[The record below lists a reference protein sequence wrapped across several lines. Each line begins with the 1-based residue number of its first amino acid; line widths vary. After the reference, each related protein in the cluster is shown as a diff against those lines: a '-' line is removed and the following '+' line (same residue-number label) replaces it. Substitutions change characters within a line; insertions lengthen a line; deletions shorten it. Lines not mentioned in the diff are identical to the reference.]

1 MLTHISVRG
10 AREHN
15 LKGVDVDIP
24 RDTLTVIT
32 GLSGSGKS
40 SLAFDTIYAEGQRR
54 YVESLSAYARQ
65 FLEMMQKPDV
75 DHIEGL
81 SPAISIEQKTTS
93 RNPRSTVATVTE
105 IYDYMRLLWARVG
118 IPYSPATGLPIAA
131 QTVSQMVD
139 RVMALPAGTRA
150 LLLAP
155 VVRGRKGEFKKDM
168 AEWQRAGFTRV
179 RIDGEIYEIDEAPAL
194 DKKYKHDVEVVV
206 DRVVV
211 GPDVA
216 TRLADSFETALKL
229 ADGLAYV
236 DLVDGTVAGLPTPSP
251 LGGEGRGEGAPQ
263 AASPVAP
270 PHPTLSPDG
279 ERAKGN
285 SGDSRTPF
293 VSSEVEKQAPSD
305 ALATLGGAMKGAGVP
320 ANRIVFSE
328 KFACPVSG
336 FTIAEIE
343 PRLFSFN
350 APQGACP
357 ACDGLGEKMLFDEE
371 LVVPNHALSLK
382 KGAVVPWAK
391 SQPPSPYYM
400 QVLGSLAREFG
411 FSLDTSWGDLP
422 GEVQLIILHGTG
434 GKPVTLTFVDGRKS
448 YDVKKPFE
456 GVIGNLNRRL
466 LSTESAWM
474 REELSKYQSSAPCE
488 TCHGARLKPEALAVK
503 IGMRDI
509 SSVTHLSVVDALAWF
524 AGVPEMLTAQQR
536 EIARAILKE
545 IDERLGFLNNVG
557 LDYLNLDRTSGTLSG
572 GESQRIRLASQI
584 GSGLSG
590 VLYVLDEPSI
600 GLHQRDNDMLLATLR
615 RLRDLGNT
623 VLVVEHDEDAIRSA
637 DYILDMGPGAG
648 VHGGAVV
655 ARGTLDE
662 ILATKGSVTADYL
675 NGTRRIEV
683 PTKRRK
689 GNGKKLTL
697 TGATANNLKNVTAS
711 IPLGTFTCVT
721 GVSGSGKSSF
731 TIDTLY
737 AAAARALNGARI
749 VSGKYEKI
757 TGLQHLD
764 KVIDIDQSPIG
775 RTPRSNPAT
784 YTGAFTQIRDWFAG
798 LPESLARGYKPGRF
812 SFNVKGGR
820 CEACSGDGLIKIEM
834 HFLPDVYVTCDVC
847 AGRRYNRETLEV
859 KFKGMSIADVLDMTV
874 EDAVEFFKAV
884 PPIREKMAMLAE
896 VGLGYVKVGQQATT
910 LSGGEAQRVKL
921 AKELARRS
929 TGQTLYILDEPT
941 TGLHFEDVR
950 KLLEVLHALVEQGNT
965 VVVIEHNLDVI
976 KTADWVL
983 DLGPEGGVKGGEVVA
998 EGTPEQVVKEG
1009 RSFTG
1014 RYLAPLLG
1022 KVPVAVA

>member
-1 MLTHISVRG
+1 MALTTISVRG

-15 LKGVDVDIP
+15 LKGVDIDIP

-65 FLEMMQKPDV
+65 FLELMQKPDV

-118 IPYSPATGLPIAA
+118 IPYSPETGLPIAA

-139 RVMALPAGTRA
+139 RVLTLPEGTRL

-155 VVRGRKGEFKKDM
+155 VVRGRKGEYRKEL
-168 AEWQRAGFTRV
+168 AEWQKAGFQRV
-179 RIDGEIYEIDEAPAL
+179 RIDGETYLIEEAPAL
-194 DKKYKHDVEVVV
+194 DKKYKHDIEVVV
-206 DRVVV
+206 DRLVV
-211 GPDVA
+211 GGEIA
-216 TRLADSFETALKL
+216 TRLAESFEQALKL
-229 ADGLAYV
+229 AEGLAYV
-236 DLVDGTVAGLPTPSP
+236 DLVDA
-251 LGGEGRGEGAPQ
+251 
-263 AASPVAP
+263 VAP
-270 PHPTLSPDG
+270 GRENET
-279 ERAKGN
+279 
-285 SGDSRTPF
+285 
-293 VSSEVEKQAPSD
+293 QD
-305 ALATLGGAMKGAGVP
+305 AGAMKNAGIP

-357 ACDGLGEKMLFDEE
+357 ACDGLGEKLVFDED
-371 LVVPNHALSLK
+371 LVVPNHDLTIK
-382 KGAVVPWAK
+382 KGAIVPWAK
-391 SQPPSPYYM
+391 SNPPSPYYM

-411 FSLDTSWGDLP
+411 FSLDTKWSDLP
-422 GEVQLIILHGTG
+422 EEHRDAILYGTK

-448 YDVKKPFE
+448 YDVRKPFE
-456 GVIGNLNRRL
+456 GVIGNLNRRML
-466 LSTESAWM
+466 QTESAWM
-474 REELSKYQSSAPCE
+474 REELSKYQASHPCE

-503 IGMRDI
+503 VAMRDI
-509 SSVTHLSVVDALAWF
+509 SSVTRLSVVDALAFF
-524 AGVPEMLTAQQR
+524 ATLPAQLTDQQN

-600 GLHQRDNDMLLATLR
+600 GLHQRDNDMLLVTLK

-623 VLVVEHDEDAIRSA
+623 VLVVEHDEDAIRTA
-637 DYILDMGPGAG
+637 DYVIDMGPGAG
-648 VHGGAVV
+648 VHGGEIV
-655 ARGTLDE
+655 AHGSLEDV
-662 ILATKGSVTADYL
+662 LACKDSITADYL
-675 NGTRRIEV
+675 TGRREV
-683 PTKRRK
+683 PLPAKRRK
-689 GNGKKLTL
+689 GSGKKLTVHN
-697 TGATANNLKNVTAS
+697 ATANNLTGVTAS
-711 IPLGTFTCVT
+711 IPLGTFTCIT

-737 AAAARALNGARI
+737 AAAARQLNGARI
-749 VSGKYEKI
+749 LAGKHDRI
-757 TGLQHLD
+757 TGLEHLD

-798 LPESLARGYKPGRF
+798 LPEAQARGYKPGRF

-820 CEACSGDGLIKIEM
+820 CEACTGDGLLKIEM

-847 AGRRYNRETLEV
+847 HGQRYNRETLEV
-859 KFKGMSIADVLDMTV
+859 KFKGRSIADVLDMTV
-874 EDAVEFFKAV
+874 EDAHEFFKAV
-884 PPIREKMAMLAE
+884 PPIRDKMAMLAE

-921 AKELARRS
+921 AKELARRA

-976 KTADWVL
+976 KTADWIL

-998 EGTPEQVVKEG
+998 EGTPEAVAKEP

-1014 RYLAPLLG
+1014 RYLAPLLERG
-1022 KVPVAVA
+1022 KVRETVAAE

>member
-1 MLTHISVRG
+1 
-10 AREHN
+10 
-15 LKGVDVDIP
+15 
-24 RDTLTVIT
+24 
-32 GLSGSGKS
+32 GKS

-65 FLEMMQKPDV
+65 FLELMQKPDV

-118 IPYSPATGLPIAA
+118 IPYSPETGLPIAA

-139 RVMALPAGTRA
+139 RVMALPEGTR
-150 LLLAP
+150 LYLLAP
-155 VVRGRKGEFKKDM
+155 VVRGRKGEYRKEM
-168 AEWQRAGFTRV
+168 LEWQKAGFTRV
-179 RIDGEIYEIDEAPAL
+179 RIDGELYEIDEAPAL
-194 DKKYKHDVEVVV
+194 DKKFKHDIEVVV
-206 DRVVV
+206 DRLVV
-211 GPDVA
+211 GPDMA

-229 ADGLAYV
+229 AEGLAYV
-236 DLVDGTVAGLPTPSP
+236 DLVDGTVADLSPSRER
-251 LGGEGRGEGAPQ
+251 EGSKVREAPQ
-263 AASPVAP
+263 TFVAE
-270 PHPTLSPDG
+270 G
-279 ERAKGN
+279 K
-285 SGDSRTPF
+285 
-293 VSSEVEKQAPSD
+293 
-305 ALATLGGAMKGAGVP
+305 MKNTGIP

-357 ACDGLGEKMLFDEE
+357 ACDGLGEKLLFDEE
-371 LVVPNHALSLK
+371 LVVPNHALSIK

-391 SQPPSPYYM
+391 SNPPSPYYM
-400 QVLGSLAREFG
+400 QVLGSLAREFD
-411 FSLDTSWGDLP
+411 FSLDTPWEDLP
-422 GEVQLIILHGTG
+422 EEIRDIILYGTK
-434 GKPVTLTFVDGRKS
+434 GKPVTLTFIDGRKS

-456 GVIGNLNRRL
+456 GVIGNLNRRM

-488 TCHGARLKPEALAVK
+488 VCHGARLKPEALAVK

-509 SSVTHLSVVDALAWF
+509 SSVTRLSVVDALAWF
-524 AGVPEMLTAQQR
+524 TGVPEVLTGQQR
-536 EIARAILKE
+536 EIAERILKE
-545 IDERLGFLNNVG
+545 ILERLGFLNNVG

-600 GLHQRDNDMLLATLR
+600 GLHQRDNDMLLKTLR

-623 VLVVEHDEDAIRSA
+623 VLVVEHDEDAIRTA
-637 DYILDMGPGAG
+637 DYIIDMGPGAG

-655 ARGTLDE
+655 AQGTLDE
-662 ILATKGSVTADYL
+662 VLASKGSITADYL
-675 NGTRRIEV
+675 NGTREV
-683 PTKRRK
+683 PLPDTRRK
-689 GNGKKLTL
+689 GNGKKLTVHN
-697 TGATANNLKNVTAS
+697 ATANNLRGVTAS

-737 AAAARALNGARI
+737 AAAARSLNGAR
-749 VSGKYEKI
+749 VLAGKHEKV
-757 TGLQHLD
+757 TGLQYLD

-798 LPESLARGYKPGRF
+798 LPESQARGYKPGRF

-820 CEACSGDGLIKIEM
+820 CEACQGDGLLKIEM

-847 AGRRYNRETLEV
+847 HGARYNRETLEV
-859 KFKGMSIADVLDMTV
+859 KFKGKSIADVLDMNV

-884 PPIREKMAMLAE
+884 PPIRDKMAMLAE

-921 AKELARRS
+921 AKELSRRA

-950 KLLEVLHALVEQGNT
+950 KLLEVLHALVDHGNT

-983 DLGPEGGVKGGEVVA
+983 DLGPEGGVKGGEIVA
-998 EGTPEQVVKEG
+998 EGTPEQVAKAKG
-1009 RSFTG
+1009 SFTG
-1014 RYLAPLLG
+1014 HYLKPLLERG
-1022 KVPVAVA
+1022 RESVAAE

>member
-1 MLTHISVRG
+1 MLTHIKVRG

-15 LKGVDVDIP
+15 LKGVDIDLP
-24 RDTLTVIT
+24 RDKLIVIT

-75 DHIEGL
+75 EHIDGL

-118 IPYSPATGLPIAA
+118 IPYSPATGLPISA

-139 RVMALPAGTRA
+139 RVLQLPEGTRIY
-150 LLLAP
+150 LLAP
-155 VVRGRKGEFKKDM
+155 VVRGRKGEYRKEL
-168 AEWQRAGFTRV
+168 AEWQKAGFTRV
-179 RIDGEIYEIDEAPAL
+179 RIDGEFYAIEDAPAL
-194 DKKYKHDVEVVV
+194 DKKYKHDIEVVV
-206 DRVVV
+206 DRIAVKDEI
-211 GPDVA
+211 G

-229 ADGLAYV
+229 AEGLAYV
-236 DLVDGTVAGLPTPSP
+236 DLADGVVP
-251 LGGEGRGEGAPQ
+251 GREAE
-263 AASPVAP
+263 A
-270 PHPTLSPDG
+270 HD
-279 ERAKGN
+279 
-285 SGDSRTPF
+285 
-293 VSSEVEKQAPSD
+293 
-305 ALATLGGAMKGAGVP
+305 GGAMKGAGIP

-336 FTIAEIE
+336 FTLAEIE

-357 ACDGLGEKMLFDEE
+357 ACDGLGEKLLFDEQ
-371 LVVPNHALSLK
+371 LVVPNEALSLK
-382 KGAVVPWAK
+382 KGAIVPWAK
-391 SQPPSPYYM
+391 SNPPSPYYM
-400 QVLGSLAREFG
+400 QVLESLAKAYG
-411 FSLDTSWGDLP
+411 FRLDTPWAELP
-422 GEVQLIILHGTG
+422 GEVRLIILHGTG
-434 GKPVTLTFVDGRKS
+434 GKPVQLTFKDGRKEYS
-448 YDVKKPFE
+448 VNKPFE
-456 GVIGNLNRRL
+456 GVIGNLNRRIL
-466 LSTESAWM
+466 QTDSAWM
-474 REELSKYQSSAPCE
+474 REELGKYQTAQPCE
-488 TCHGARLKPEALAVK
+488 TCHGARLKPEALSVK
-503 IGMRDI
+503 IAGEDI
-509 SSVTHLSVVDALAWF
+509 SIPTRRSVVDALAF
-524 AGVPEMLTAQQR
+524 FEQLPAHLTDQQNQ
-536 EIARAILKE
+536 IAKAILKE
-545 IDERLGFLNNVG
+545 IIERLGFLNNVG

-600 GLHQRDNDMLLATLR
+600 GLHQRDNDMLLATLK

-623 VLVVEHDEDAIRSA
+623 VLVVEHDEDAIRAA
-637 DYILDMGPGAG
+637 DYVVDMGPGAG
-648 VHGGAVV
+648 VHGGEVV
-655 ARGTLDE
+655 AQGTLED
-662 ILATKGSVTADYL
+662 ILATSGSLTADYL
-675 NGTRRIEV
+675 NGTRAIPV
-683 PTKRRK
+683 PKKRRK
-689 GNGKKLTL
+689 GSGKKVTVHN
-697 TGATANNLKNVTAS
+697 ARANNLRGVTAS
-711 IPLGTFTCVT
+711 IPLGTFTCIT

-737 AAAARALNGARI
+737 AAAARSLNGARI
-749 VSGKYEKI
+749 IAGAHDKI
-757 TGLQHLD
+757 TGLEHCD

-784 YTGAFTQIRDWFAG
+784 YTGAFTNIRDWFAG
-798 LPESLARGYKPGRF
+798 LPEAQARGYKPGRF

-820 CEACSGDGLIKIEM
+820 CETCTGDGLIKIEM
-834 HFLPDVYVTCDVC
+834 HFLPDVYVTCEAC
-847 AGRRYNRETLEV
+847 HGKRYNRETLEV

-884 PPIREKMAMLAE
+884 PPIRDKMAMLAE

-921 AKELARRS
+921 AKELSRRA
-929 TGQTLYILDEPT
+929 TGNTLYILDEPT

-950 KLLEVLHALVEQGNT
+950 KLLEVLHALVEQGNS

-976 KTADWVL
+976 KTADWII
-983 DLGPEGGVKGGEVVA
+983 DLGPEGGVKGGEIVA
-998 EGTPEQVVKEG
+998 EGTPEQVVKEA
-1009 RSFTG
+1009 RSYTG
-1014 RYLAPLLG
+1014 RYLAPLLR
-1022 KVPVAVA
+1022 